1 MSSHY
6 SLNVVSSKEI
16 GMIVLQL
23 AIKEAIKEFDERL
36 ILSSNLSIQSL
47 TEVSSSM
54 VIGKPKFV
62 KIGYSLFE
70 CADDDRAIRNLNLM
84 TNYHDDEIS
93 IDDDRL
99 KYKENLSSVQ
109 ILTTTRLKND
119 NLDVIK
125 LYKRISEK
133 LEEILPNQDLVS
145 MYRDETNDV
154 DNYVLINGDIKNIFT
169 EE

>member
-16 GMIVLQL
+16 GMIALQL

>member
-16 GMIVLQL
+16 GMIALQL
-23 AIKEAIKEFDERL
+23 AIKEVIKEFDDRL

-47 TEVSSSM
+47 TEVSSRL

-62 KIGYSLFE
+62 KIGETLFE
-70 CADDDRAIRNLNLM
+70 SADEDRAIRNLNLM

-93 IDDDRL
+93 IDDDRFE
-99 KYKENLSSVQ
+99 YKENLSSVQ
-109 ILTTTRLKND
+109 ILTTTRLQND

-125 LYKRISEK
+125 LYKRIAEK
-133 LEEILPNQDLVS
+133 LEEILPNKDLVS

>member
-16 GMIVLQL
+16 GMIALQL

-54 VIGKPKFV
+54 VIGKPKLV

-70 CADDDRAIRNLNLM
+70 RADDDRAIRYLNLM

>member
-16 GMIVLQL
+16 GMIALQL
-23 AIKEAIKEFDERL
+23 AIKEVIKEFDDRL

-47 TEVSSSM
+47 TEVSSSL

-62 KIGYSLFE
+62 KICETLFE
-70 CADDDRAIRNLNLM
+70 SADEDRAIRNLNLM

-93 IDDDRL
+93 IDDDRFE
-99 KYKENLSSVQ
+99 YKENLSSVQ
-109 ILTTTRLKND
+109 ILTTTRLQND

-125 LYKRISEK
+125 LYKRIAEK
-133 LEEILPNQDLVS
+133 LEEILPNKDLVS

>member
-16 GMIVLQL
+16 GMIALQL

-70 CADDDRAIRNLNLM
+70 RADDDRAIRNLNLM

-109 ILTTTRLKND
+109 ILTTTRLQND

-125 LYKRISEK
+125 LYTRITEK